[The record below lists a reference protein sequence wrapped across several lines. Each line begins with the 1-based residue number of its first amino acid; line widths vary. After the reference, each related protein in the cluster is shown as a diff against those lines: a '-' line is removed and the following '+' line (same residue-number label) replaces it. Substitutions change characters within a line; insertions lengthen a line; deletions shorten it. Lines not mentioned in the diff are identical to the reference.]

1 MQEFDVVVIGAG
13 PAGGQ
18 TARSL
23 AKKGVKVL
31 LVEKYKDFS
40 LNNFSSAGMTL
51 EPLKEFNIPESVVAA
66 YWNNIVIQCTKKSYV
81 WSSNSK
87 FGDRNLLR

>member
-40 LNNFSSAGMTL
+40 LNNFSSAGTL
-51 EPLKEFNIPESVVAA
+51 LFSVQKKVMLGLPILKKE
-66 YWNNIVIQCTKKSYV
+66 
-81 WSSNSK
+81 
-87 FGDRNLLR
+87 